1 MYTIKPGEM
10 AAWLD
15 EWGRLIAPLRRRSG
29 FEIVDAWTAEP
40 DQFVWILRYAGPR
53 TWDEADAAYYA
64 SPERTEMQ
72 PDPARHIAK
81 SEHWMLSAV
90 PHPALPQ
97 KGRVEVGA
105 GEVSRDGSISATEV
119 ITYAGA
125 LVTLAGLGTLL
136 GTQYRQLGVIGRL
149 AIPGLVAIAA
159 LLVARLLPGQRARG
173 RRAQTSLVTL
183 GVAAIGLFI
192 GQLQAELEGGP
203 DANIGPDTG
212 YRIILLAALAS
223 VILAGA
229 ALWRLRAGLLASELS
244 VALIVTAVSFIAWL
258 HLQGAWPR
266 ETVFLGVAIIL
277 IAGAEY
283 GRRSKVLWATEI
295 LGFFGVTIPIV
306 VAFIVAGDG
315 NLPLELLAGLLAVGA
330 FAAAVYRGSAGYAL
344 AGGVGLF
351 AFVLD
356 IEFRYFRSSLGF
368 AVSLVISGL
377 ALLGIALLLARLL
390 PRFRSSAPTLPSPAR
405 GGGENA

>member
-1 MYTIKPGEM
+1 MILLAQPILAGE
-10 AAWLD
+10 
-15 EWGRLIAPLRRRSG
+15 RRRKRSSPQAFARQSYFPEALAVYELSVAATGKGHEQLARWQSAGLIDARQAEAIGKFEAASG
-29 FEIVDAWTAEP
+29 IA
-40 DQFVWILRYAGPR
+40 
-53 TWDEADAAYYA
+53 A
-64 SPERTEMQ
+64 SPSGGGQ
-72 PDPARHIAK
+72 GGG
-81 SEHWMLSAV
+81 S
-90 PHPALPQ
+90 
-97 KGRVEVGA
+97 
-105 GEVSRDGSISATEV
+105 DGSITATEV

-136 GTQYRQLGVIGRL
+136 FTQYRQLGALGRL

-159 LLVARLLPGQRARG
+159 LVVARLLPGQRARG

-183 GVAAIGLFI
+183 GVAAIGLFV

-212 YRIILLAALAS
+212 YRIILLAALAC
-223 VILAGA
+223 VILAGV
-229 ALWRLRAGLLASELS
+229 ALVRLRAGLLATELS
-244 VALIVTAVSFIAWL
+244 VALVVSAVSFIAWL

-266 ETVFLGVAIIL
+266 EAVFVAVAIIL
-277 IAGAEY
+277 LAGAEY
-283 GRRSKVLWATEI
+283 GRRLKTLWATEI
-295 LGFFGVTIPIV
+295 LSFFGLTIPIV

-315 NLPLELLAGLLAVGA
+315 NLPLELMGGLLAVGA

-377 ALLGIALLLARLL
+377 ALLGIALLLAQLVPRLQ
-390 PRFRSSAPTLPSPAR
+390 RKASTLPSPASGAGNR
-405 GGGENA
+405 

>member
-1 MYTIKPGEM
+1 MPDQLRSYTIKPGEM
-10 AAWLD
+10 AAWLE
-15 EWGRLIAPLRRRSG
+15 EWGRLIVPLRRRNG
-29 FEIVDAWTAEP
+29 FEIVGAWTTEA
-40 DQFVWILRYAGPR
+40 DQFVWILRYAGPK

-64 SPERTEMQ
+64 SPERTAME

-81 SEHWMLSAV
+81 SEHVMMRPLPAEPSGKAPTSAS
-90 PHPALPQ
+90 
-97 KGRVEVGA
+97 E
-105 GEVSRDGSISATEV
+105 GSITATEV

-136 GTQYRQLGVIGRL
+136 GTQYRQLGVIGRTG
-149 AIPGLVAIAA
+149 IPGLVAIAA
-159 LLVARLLPGQRARG
+159 LVVARLLPGQRARG
-173 RRAQTSLVTL
+173 RRAQTSLVAL

-203 DANIGPDTG
+203 DANIPPDTG
-212 YRIILLAALAS
+212 YRIILLAALAC
-223 VILAGA
+223 VILAGVG
-229 ALWRLRAGLLASELS
+229 LLRLRAGLLATELS
-244 VALIVTAVSFIAWL
+244 VALVVSGISLIAWL

-266 ETVFLGVAIIL
+266 ELVFVGMAVIL
-277 IAGAEY
+277 LAGAEY
-283 GRRSKVLWATEI
+283 GRRLKILWATEI
-295 LGFFGVTIPIV
+295 LGFFALTISIV

-315 NLPLELLAGLLAVGA
+315 NLPLELLGGLLAVGA

-368 AVSLVISGL
+368 AVSLVIAGL
-377 ALLGIALLLARLL
+377 ALLGIALVLTRLL
-390 PRFRSSAPTLPSPAR
+390 PRFHLKR
-405 GGGENA
+405 

>member
-1 MYTIKPGEM
+1 MIDARQAEAIGKFE
-10 AAWLD
+10 AAS
-15 EWGRLIAPLRRRSG
+15 GIAPSPSG
-29 FEIVDAWTAEP
+29 GG
-40 DQFVWILRYAGPR
+40 QGGG
-53 TWDEADAAYYA
+53 
-64 SPERTEMQ
+64 S
-72 PDPARHIAK
+72 
-81 SEHWMLSAV
+81 
-90 PHPALPQ
+90 
-97 KGRVEVGA
+97 
-105 GEVSRDGSISATEV
+105 DGSITATEV

-136 GTQYRQLGVIGRL
+136 FTQYRQLGAIGRL

-159 LLVARLLPGQRARG
+159 LVVARLLPGQRARG

-183 GVAAIGLFI
+183 GVAAIGLFV

-212 YRIILLAALAS
+212 YRIILVAALAC
-223 VILAGA
+223 VILAGV
-229 ALWRLRAGLLASELS
+229 ALVRLRAGLLATELS
-244 VALIVTAVSFIAWL
+244 VALVVSAISFIAWL

-266 ETVFLGVAIIL
+266 EAVFVAVAIIL
-277 IAGAEY
+277 LAGAEY
-283 GRRSKVLWATEI
+283 GRRLKTLWATEI
-295 LGFFGVTIPIV
+295 LSFFGLTIPIV

-315 NLPLELLAGLLAVGA
+315 NLPLELMGGLLAVGA

-377 ALLGIALLLARLL
+377 ALLGIALLLAQLVPRLQ
-390 PRFRSSAPTLPSPAR
+390 RKAPTLPSPAS
-405 GGGENA
+405 GGGNK